1 MPTVELEI
9 SPGADGGYLVSA
21 RSEAGDTGA
30 VPARFGPLDAG
41 TLEHQLREVELIL
54 LRSAARTRRLIP
66 PGELPAL
73 DLGREMFEFLFH
85 GEMREHLAAIRNQAA
100 ARDTPLQVRLRI
112 RPPEL
117 AALPWEFLYDQSR
130 DDYLCLSGPLIR
142 HVEVLEPH
150 RPLEV
155 VGPLRILGMVSSP
168 PELAQLDSEKER
180 ELLERS
186 LHPLITEGAVELR
199 WVEGRTWRD
208 LRNAVQA
215 GSWHVFHFIGHGAFS
230 HAHGEGVLMLADEDG
245 KPYPLAATDL
255 ARVLVGIRR
264 SLRLVVLNSCQ
275 TAGASS
281 SDLFSSTA
289 AVLMRRGI
297 PAVIAMQYE
306 ISDPAAI
313 AFARG
318 LYEAVARLL
327 PVDQA
332 VTSAR
337 MDVKLSCGT
346 LEWAVPVVYL
356 RSSSG
361 ALFAPGTGQPLAPEN
376 PRARAQPEPPATPP
390 ARPDPAPYAHQ
401 QPTGTLLGEMSHNG
415 AVRSAEFSPNGG
427 WFATGSDG
435 VARLWEAVTNQQVS
449 IVAHQLHWVW
459 AVAFSP
465 DSRLLATASGDK
477 TAALWQVP
485 TGQSWARLRHGG
497 LVGAVTFSPDGTLL
511 ATASD
516 DETSRLWEVG
526 SGREVALLRHAGPVR
541 VLAFSPGGTLLA
553 TAGDDRTARLWEVPT
568 GKQTAQLHHDGPV
581 QTLAFSPDG
590 TLLATAGDDRTARLW
605 EVPTGKQTAQLHH
618 DGPVQTLAFSPDGTL
633 LATAGDDR
641 TARLWEVPTGKQT
654 AQLHHQGGVWTL
666 GFSPDGKRLIT
677 GSDDRSARI
686 WAI

>member
-1 MPTVELEI
+1 MTSHEAERRRWQVGLMPAVDLEI
-9 SPGADGGYLVSA
+9 SPGIDGGYLVSA
-21 RSEAGDTGA
+21 RSEAGETSA

-41 TLEHQLREVELIL
+41 TLGDQLREVELTL
-54 LRSAARTRRLIP
+54 LRSAVRTRRLIS
-66 PGELPAL
+66 PGELPAV

-85 GEMREHLAAIRNQAA
+85 GRMREHLAAIRNQAA
-100 ARDTPLQVRLRI
+100 VQGTQLQVRLRI

-117 AALPWEFLYDQSR
+117 AALPWEFLYDQGR

-150 RPLEV
+150 RLLEV
-155 VGPLRILGMVSSP
+155 AGPLRVLGMVSSP
-168 PELAQLDSEKER
+168 SGLAQLDSEKER

-186 LHPLITEGAVELR
+186 LHPFITKGSVELR
-199 WVEGRTWRD
+199 WVPGQTWRD
-208 LRNAVQA
+208 LRNAVQG

-230 HAHGEGVLMLADEDG
+230 DAHGEGVLTLADEDG

-255 ARVLVGIRR
+255 GRVLAGARG

-275 TAGASS
+275 TAEASS
-281 SDLFSSTA
+281 HDVFSSTA

-337 MDVKLSCGT
+337 MDVKLSRGT

-361 ALFAPGTGQPLAPEN
+361 ALFAPGTGQPPVPDDPCAEVRL
-376 PRARAQPEPPATPP
+376 PEPSATPP
-390 ARPDPAPYAHQ
+390 ARPDPAPPSRHPHRQ
-401 QPTGTLLGEMSHNG
+401 STGTLLGKLRHNS
-415 AVRSAEFSPNGG
+415 AVRSAEFSRNGA

-435 VARLWEAVTNQQVS
+435 VARLWDAITSQQ
-449 IVAHQLHWVW
+449 IAIMEHQLHWVW

-485 TGQSWARLRHGG
+485 TGQRWARLRHGG
-497 LVGAVTFSPDGTLL
+497 LVGAVAFSSDGGLL

-526 SGREVALLRHAGPVR
+526 SGREVAVLRHVGPVR
-541 VLAFSPGGTLLA
+541 ALAFSPDGALLA
-553 TAGDDRTARLWEVPT
+553 TAADDRTARLWEVPT
-568 GKQTAQLHHDGPV
+568 GKQTAQLHH
-581 QTLAFSPDG
+581 
-590 TLLATAGDDRTARLW
+590 
-605 EVPTGKQTAQLHH
+605 H
-618 DGPVQTLAFSPDGTL
+618 
-633 LATAGDDR
+633 
-641 TARLWEVPTGKQT
+641 
-654 AQLHHQGGVWTL
+654 GGVWTL
-666 GFSPDGKRLIT
+666 GFSPDGKQLVT
-677 GSDDRSARI
+677 GSDDRLARI
-686 WAI
+686 WAT